1 MQLSKLTTLLALAPF
16 VLGQDNAVLE
26 VVIQDIKGNVNE
38 YLSYIQAGNIPPSG
52 VLNLYQQVATYTDDS
67 YTTLFSDV
75 DEAAV
80 STYITNVPWYSS
92 RIEPQLAA
100 VETGESTDD
109 DESTAEESTAE
120 ESTAAES
127 TAEESTAEEST
138 AAESTEA
145 AEESTSI
152 VEVSAD
158 SGAFMIKDSSSGS
171 ILYIAVPALLAMG
184 APLLL

>member
-1 MQLSKLTTLLALAPF
+1 
-16 VLGQDNAVLE
+16 
-26 VVIQDIKGNVNE
+26 
-38 YLSYIQAGNIPPSG
+38 
-52 VLNLYQQVATYTDDS
+52 
-67 YTTLFSDV
+67 LFSDV